1 MIVFKIGFL
10 LAFSTASKQKNEKKS
25 HGKKSDK
32 KSQKKKKGGK
42 SSSKSDRSPKRSA
55 SSKLGSMSLKSKS
68 GSSISGLR
76 IRKRNIKEP
85 VQLPRYVLDVGK
97 PVGYAHIEF
106 QLGPEYCKQ
115 QIDVVYWKNVVRV
128 SYLSDV
134 IYILK
139 NNKQKVRQFK

>member
-55 SSKLGSMSLKSKS
+55 SSKLGRT
-68 GSSISGLR
+68 SSTA
-76 IRKRNIKEP
+76 K
-85 VQLPRYVLDVGK
+85 
-97 PVGYAHIEF
+97 
-106 QLGPEYCKQ
+106 LGPEYCKQ
-115 QIDVVYWKNVVRV
+115 QIDVVYWKNVVRIFV
-128 SYLSDV
+128 GEDAITYHVPTTDTKIWVPIFLQIVANSMSIAQLEHFHKYEIDFN
-134 IYILK
+134 IYTSIK
-139 NNKQKVRQFK
+139 KVGAR